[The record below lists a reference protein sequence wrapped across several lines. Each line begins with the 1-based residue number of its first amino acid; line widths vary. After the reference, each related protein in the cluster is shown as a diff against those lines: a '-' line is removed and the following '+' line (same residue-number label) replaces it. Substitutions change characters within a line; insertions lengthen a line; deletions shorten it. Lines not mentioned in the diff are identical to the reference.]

1 MKLSVVYSLKT
12 AGYGAWFL
20 VVSRGVR
27 PAITY
32 TQREATPRT
41 TVTDGGRYAALTP
54 CDAGQTGEA
63 ERLCFAAVFFT
74 RRAGPHLEF
83 EKEHLY
89 PYGRKTE
96 NHPPWRSE
104 RDRQEHDRL

>member
-63 ERLCFAAVFFT
+63 ERLCFAAVFS
-74 RRAGPHLEF
+74 RCIRAASYMKKGASISLWQ
-83 EKEHLY
+83 K
-89 PYGRKTE
+89 
-96 NHPPWRSE
+96 N
-104 RDRQEHDRL
+104 

>member
-1 MKLSVVYSLKT
+1 MEVFVLYFVKS
-12 AGYGAWFL
+12 AEYGACFL

-41 TVTDGGRYAALTP
+41 TATDGGRYAALTP

-63 ERLCFAAVFFT
+63 ERLCFAAVFS
-74 RRAGPHLEF
+74 RCIRAASYM
-83 EKEHLY
+83 EKGASISLWQ
-89 PYGRKTE
+89 K
-96 NHPPWRSE
+96 N
-104 RDRQEHDRL
+104 